1 MSRGSLA
8 WPRRLPRKQ
17 LSSRTREFKSH
28 PRRILRFSIPR
39 SGASRTRD
47 QGRRDLN
54 ENGQPAQR
62 VKRASRNVRAWFG
75 SHPRRTLRSSVRQ
88 QSLLHDGRLACR
100 GMGSRWTAAGDEV
113 AVHGARI
120 VGSRVL
126 NPNSAV
132 GVGAGPLAGEGFR
145 FEGAPS
151 AVFVDP
157 LAGRSAGA
165 ARGRFDLD
173 HVLVA
178 HDSTTHPVTFG
189 LWMAA
194 RRRAVAVRWRGGGGA
209 VRRCGCGVGPGG

>member
-28 PRRILRFSIPR
+28 PRRITQFSIPR

-47 QGRRDLN
+47 QRRRDLN

-62 VKRASRNVRAWFG
+62 VKRASRNVRAWFR
-75 SHPRRTLRSSVRQ
+75 SHPRCTLRPSVRQ
-88 QSLLHDGRLACR
+88 RLLCIDSGLSCGRAAPHR
-100 GMGSRWTAAGDEV
+100 TAAADEV
-113 AVHGARI
+113 AVDRAGI

-132 GVGAGPLAGEGFR
+132 GVGVGPLAGEGFR
-145 FEGAPS
+145 LEGAPA

-178 HDSTTHPVTFG
+178 HDFTTHPVTFG

-194 RRRAVAVRWRGGGGA
+194 RRRAVAVRWRA
-209 VRRCGCGVGPGG
+209 DVVAGPGG